1 MDIIENGDKRI
12 AGILGHKLQTGKN
25 YKLSDYT
32 ISYSEERTHC
42 MRSTLTGVTVLFS
55 DVEWELV
62 ESMKDRTISGTQ
74 LRDSGFEELAQNCFF
89 IEENANSSK
98 QYELAISILKTM
110 SREKKGT
117 KTYTILPTTGCNA
130 RCTYCYEE
138 GMPVRTMSDET
149 ANRVVEFI
157 DATRWQDEIKL
168 VWFGGEPLA
177 ASHIISQICS
187 RLKNNQIAFC
197 SKIMTNG
204 TLLTL
209 EQLDEAITM
218 WNLVSA
224 QISVDGKQEDYETRK
239 RYVIPSTHN
248 YDTMMRVVGGLL
260 ERGIRVTLRC
270 NYDGKNFDGLKDFFD
285 DVKARFGDQEKL
297 SIYPA
302 MLFQEKAKGNCV
314 DLYRKAQSLYAYL
327 RELGLKRIESEKKLY
342 LMKTNHC
349 EADSGD
355 KSVTIDPDG
364 FLYHCE
370 HLPGNTAFGSIYDL
384 PASIC
389 SDDRAY
395 YPIHEKCQVCAFLPE
410 CTPFF
415 RNGCPDWF
423 AFCREFKQIEAE
435 ESLHNLIKRADTA
448 AQSKLGGTE

>member
-25 YKLSDYT
+25 YKRSEFTVSYT
-32 ISYSEERTHC
+32 EGHTHC
-42 MRSTLTGVTVLFS
+42 MRSTLTGITALFS
-55 DVEWELV
+55 DTEWELV
-62 ESMKDRTISGTQ
+62 ESMEDRAISGTQ
-74 LRDSGFEELAQNCFF
+74 LRDAGFEELAQNCFF
-89 IEENANSSK
+89 IEENTKGYK
-98 QYELAISILKTM
+98 QYELAISVLKTM

-130 RCTYCYEE
+130 RCAYCYEE
-138 GMPVRTMSDET
+138 GMPVRTMSDGT
-149 ANRVVEFI
+149 AERVVEFI

-168 VWFGGEPLA
+168 IWFGGEPLA

-187 RLKNNQIAFC
+187 GLKNNRISFR
-197 SKIMTNG
+197 SKIVTNG
-204 TLLTL
+204 TMLTS
-209 EQLDEAITM
+209 EQLDEAVSS

-224 QISVDGKQEDYETRK
+224 QVSVDGKREDYETRK
-239 RYVIPSTHN
+239 RYVIPSAYN
-248 YDTMMRVVGGLL
+248 YDTMMHAVSEML

-270 NYDGKNFDGLKDFFD
+270 NYDGMNFAGLKEFFD
-285 DVKARFGDQEKL
+285 DVKARFGDQKNL
-297 SIYPA
+297 SVYMA
-302 MLFQEKAKGNCV
+302 MLFQEKDKDNCI
-314 DLYRKAQSLYAYL
+314 DLYRKAQFLYSYL
-327 RELGLKRIESEKKLY
+327 RELGLRRTESEKKLSM
-342 LMKTNHC
+342 LKTNHC

-364 FLYHCE
+364 LLYHCE

-435 ESLHNLIKRADTA
+435 ESLRNLIKRADTA